1 MDEKQLLIENN
12 IMTEHEYD
20 NVFEPDEIF
29 EYLELL
35 KMFNTLGIDGRTG
48 RLFHDILQ
56 DANADEY
63 DMAENKMREAFVGK
77 YADKQLFK
85 DFLECMLMQYKGY
98 KENVDKLLTYL

>member
-1 MDEKQLLIENN
+1 MDESKQLLLDNKVMN
-12 IMTEHEYD
+12 EHEYSL
-20 NVFEPDEIF
+20 FEPDEIF

-35 KMFNTLGIDGRTG
+35 KMFNTLGIDGQTG

-63 DMAENKMREAFVGK
+63 DMAENKMCIAFVGK
-77 YADKQLFK
+77 YADKILFK
-85 DFLECMLMQYKGY
+85 QFLECMLLQYPGY